1 MNPFDNLLFMRCKN
15 WRLSLPTR
23 LPYILYKIK
32 TFFTQLRLFA
42 IHFCFDN
49 TYLCSLFIFSLLFLT
64 SQTSNIVHLILF
76 SLLSLYC
83 LFPSYYF
90 ICSYFLLLSIPK
102 ISNVIY
108 CFTFAYIFCSHH
120 FHAFCFYFIYII
132 FYKLTLAI
140 FLSFSISYP
149 YSRFYVFATSSSP
162 VITFDRI
169 VVAYILYLFLSIR

>member
-1 MNPFDNLLFMRCKN
+1 MDPNIWTRLITCYLWDN

-42 IHFCFDN
+42 IHFCFDS

-90 ICSYFLLLSIPK
+90 IYSYFLLLSISK

-108 CFTFAYIFCSHH
+108 CFTFAYIYFTRLISCFLH
-120 FHAFCFYFIYII
+120 FLNF
-132 FYKLTLAI
+132 T
-140 FLSFSISYP
+140 
-149 YSRFYVFATSSSP
+149 
-162 VITFDRI
+162 
-169 VVAYILYLFLSIR
+169 